1 MIQFKHSASF
11 ATNLHPSKPDD
22 SNIINNTI
30 SFISSKL
37 NFRFMDK
44 ILHSNVDDPL
54 LLLALLRTNVDKLV

>member
-1 MIQFKHSASF
+1 MIQFKHSASL